1 MSYLLDEEATC
12 RSCDEALV
20 AYQRMKI
27 NLKTYHERLRD
38 IPREAATYHERLR
51 VYMETCL
58 KNCRVP
64 TWDEWL
70 EVLLNTNQ
78 EEQ

>member
-1 MSYLLDEEATC
+1 MSYQPYAEATC
-12 RSCDEALV
+12 RSCDEALE

-27 NLKTYHERLRD
+27 E
-38 IPREAATYHERLR
+38 TYHERLR

>member
-1 MSYLLDEEATC
+1 MSYLSHLLDEEATC
-12 RSCDEALV
+12 RSCDEALE

-27 NLKTYHERLRD
+27 
-38 IPREAATYHERLR
+38 ATYHERLR